1 VYNYKKSFIFGE
13 DVTKSVFHLYLSTMN
28 DANYKLTTV
37 KVLSENY
44 SEFKMKALNSDM
56 TLQKLVNRAI
66 HLYLSDADFKKQLNE
81 AAPITNNQK
90 Y

>member
-1 VYNYKKSFIFGE
+1 
-13 DVTKSVFHLYLSTMN
+13 MN

-37 KVLSENY
+37 KVLSDKY
-44 SEFKMKALNSDM
+44 KEFKMETLNSEM

-66 HLYLSDADFKKQLNE
+66 HLYLTDSKFKKTIE
-81 AAPITNNQK
+81 ESSPITDNNK

>member
-1 VYNYKKSFIFGE
+1 
-13 DVTKSVFHLYLSTMN
+13 MN

-44 SEFKMKALNSDM
+44 SKFKLKTIDSSM

-66 HLYLSDADFKKQLNE
+66 EKYLTDDNFEKKLDQVKIFDDDN
-81 AAPITNNQK
+81 K

>member
-1 VYNYKKSFIFGE
+1 
-13 DVTKSVFHLYLSTMN
+13 MN

-37 KVLSENY
+37 KVLSDKY
-44 SEFKMKALNSDM
+44 SEFKMETLTTEM

-66 HLYLSDADFKKQLNE
+66 HLYLTEEKFKKQVYGTN
-81 AAPITNNQK
+81 PITDNKK

>member
-1 VYNYKKSFIFGE
+1 MKDE
-13 DVTKSVFHLYLSTMN
+13 
-28 DANYKLTTV
+28 NYKLTTV

-44 SEFKMKALNSDM
+44 SQFKVETLTTPM

-66 HLYLSDADFKKQLNE
+66 NEYLNNKDFKQALDEVELLKDNK
-81 AAPITNNQK
+81 K

>member
-1 VYNYKKSFIFGE
+1 
-13 DVTKSVFHLYLSTMN
+13 MN

-44 SEFKMKALNSDM
+44 SKFKLKTIDSEM

-66 HLYLSDADFKKQLNE
+66 EQYLTDDKFEKKLDE
-81 AAPITNNQK
+81 VKIFDNNNK

>member
-1 VYNYKKSFIFGE
+1 
-13 DVTKSVFHLYLSTMN
+13 MN

-37 KVLSENY
+37 KVLSDKY
-44 SEFKMKALNSDM
+44 GEFKINTLPTEM

-66 HLYLSDADFKKQLNE
+66 HLYLTDEKFKKNIDQTN
-81 AAPITNNQK
+81 PILDNKK

>member
-1 VYNYKKSFIFGE
+1 
-13 DVTKSVFHLYLSTMN
+13 MN

-37 KVLSENY
+37 KVLSDKY
-44 SEFKMKALNSDM
+44 KEFKMETLNSEM

-66 HLYLSDADFKKQLNE
+66 HLYLTESEFKKTIDE
-81 AAPITNNQK
+81 ASPITDNKK

>member
-1 VYNYKKSFIFGE
+1 
-13 DVTKSVFHLYLSTMN
+13 MN

-37 KVLSENY
+37 KVLSDKY
-44 SEFKMKALNSDM
+44 KEFKIETLTSEM

-66 HLYLSDADFKKQLNE
+66 HLYLTDNEFKEQVDETN
-81 AAPITNNQK
+81 PILDNKK

>member
-1 VYNYKKSFIFGE
+1 
-13 DVTKSVFHLYLSTMN
+13 MN

-44 SEFKMKALNSDM
+44 SKFKLKTIDSEM

-66 HLYLSDADFKKQLNE
+66 EQNLTDDKFEKKLDE
-81 AAPITNNQK
+81 VKIFNNNNK

>member
-1 VYNYKKSFIFGE
+1 
-13 DVTKSVFHLYLSTMN
+13 MN

-44 SEFKMKALNSDM
+44 SEFKMKAINSDM

-66 HLYLSDADFKKQLNE
+66 HLYLSDADFKKLLTE
-81 AAPITNNQK
+81 TAPITNNRK

>member
-1 VYNYKKSFIFGE
+1 
-13 DVTKSVFHLYLSTMN
+13 MN

-44 SEFKMKALNSDM
+44 TKFKLNTIDSPM

-66 HLYLSDADFKKQLNE
+66 EQYLNDKDFKKQLDEVKIFDNDS
-81 AAPITNNQK
+81 K

>member
-1 VYNYKKSFIFGE
+1 
-13 DVTKSVFHLYLSTMN
+13 MN

-44 SEFKMKALNSDM
+44 SEFKMKTLNSDM

-66 HLYLSDADFKKQLNE
+66 HLYLNDADFKKLLTE
-81 AAPITNNQK
+81 TAPITNNRK

>member
-1 VYNYKKSFIFGE
+1 
-13 DVTKSVFHLYLSTMN
+13 MN

-44 SEFKMKALNSDM
+44 SKFKLKTIDSSM

-66 HLYLSDADFKKQLNE
+66 EQYLKDESFEKKVDKVKIFDNDS
-81 AAPITNNQK
+81 K

>member
-1 VYNYKKSFIFGE
+1 
-13 DVTKSVFHLYLSTMN
+13 MN

-44 SEFKMKALNSDM
+44 SKFKLKTIDSDM

-66 HLYLSDADFKKQLNE
+66 EQYLTDDKFEKKIDE
-81 AAPITNNQK
+81 VKIFNNNNK

>member
-1 VYNYKKSFIFGE
+1 
-13 DVTKSVFHLYLSTMN
+13 MN

-37 KVLSENY
+37 KVLSDKY
-44 SEFKMKALNSDM
+44 KEFKMETLNSEM

-66 HLYLSDADFKKQLNE
+66 HLYLTDSKFKKTIDE
-81 AAPITNNQK
+81 SSPITDNKK

>member
-1 VYNYKKSFIFGE
+1 
-13 DVTKSVFHLYLSTMN
+13 MN

-44 SEFKMKALNSDM
+44 SNFKVDTLNTEM
-56 TLQKLVNRAI
+56 TLQKLVNRAS
-66 HLYLSDADFKKQLNE
+66 HLYLNDENFKKQVDE
-81 AAPITNNQK
+81 STPVSNNSK

>member
-1 VYNYKKSFIFGE
+1 
-13 DVTKSVFHLYLSTMN
+13 MN

-44 SEFKMKALNSDM
+44 SKFKLKTIDSEM

-66 HLYLSDADFKKQLNE
+66 EQYLTDDKFEKKLDE
-81 AAPITNNQK
+81 VKIFNNNNK

>member
-1 VYNYKKSFIFGE
+1 
-13 DVTKSVFHLYLSTMN
+13 MN

-44 SEFKMKALNSDM
+44 SKFKLKTIDSDM

-66 HLYLSDADFKKQLNE
+66 EQYLTDNKFEKKLDE
-81 AAPITNNQK
+81 VKIFDNNNK

>member
-1 VYNYKKSFIFGE
+1 
-13 DVTKSVFHLYLSTMN
+13 MN

-37 KVLSENY
+37 KVLSDKY
-44 SEFKMKALNSDM
+44 KEFKMETLNSEM

-66 HLYLSDADFKKQLNE
+66 HLYLTDSEFKKTIEE
-81 AAPITNNQK
+81 ACPILDNKK

>member
-1 VYNYKKSFIFGE
+1 
-13 DVTKSVFHLYLSTMN
+13 MN

-44 SEFKMKALNSDM
+44 SKFKVDTLNSDM

-66 HLYLSDADFKKQLNE
+66 HLYLSDKDFKKQVDS
-81 AAPITNNQK
+81 ACPITDNKK

>member
-1 VYNYKKSFIFGE
+1 
-13 DVTKSVFHLYLSTMN
+13 MN

-44 SEFKMKALNSDM
+44 SKFKLNTIDSPM

-66 HLYLSDADFKKQLNE
+66 EQYLNDKDFKKQLDKVKIFDND
-81 AAPITNNQK
+81 NK

>member
-1 VYNYKKSFIFGE
+1 
-13 DVTKSVFHLYLSTMN
+13 MN

-44 SEFKMKALNSDM
+44 SKFKLDTIDSSM

-66 HLYLSDADFKKQLNE
+66 EQYLSDKDFKKKLDEVKIFDNDS
-81 AAPITNNQK
+81 K

>member
-1 VYNYKKSFIFGE
+1 
-13 DVTKSVFHLYLSTMN
+13 MN

-37 KVLSENY
+37 KVLSDNY
-44 SEFKMKALNSDM
+44 SEFKVKTLNSDM

-66 HLYLSDADFKKQLNE
+66 HLYLSDKDFKKQIE
-81 AAPITNNQK
+81 AACPLTDNKK

>member
-1 VYNYKKSFIFGE
+1 
-13 DVTKSVFHLYLSTMN
+13 MN

-44 SEFKMKALNSDM
+44 SKFKIETLNSDM

-66 HLYLSDADFKKQLNE
+66 HLYLEDGDFKQKVE
-81 AAPITNNQK
+81 ESTPIVNNSK

>member
-1 VYNYKKSFIFGE
+1 
-13 DVTKSVFHLYLSTMN
+13 MN

-44 SEFKMKALNSDM
+44 SKFKLKTIDSDM

-66 HLYLSDADFKKQLNE
+66 EQYLSDSDFEKKLDE
-81 AAPITNNQK
+81 VKIFDNNNK

>member
-1 VYNYKKSFIFGE
+1 
-13 DVTKSVFHLYLSTMN
+13 MN
-28 DANYKLTTV
+28 DENYKLTTV

-44 SEFKMKALNSDM
+44 TKFKVDSLSSGM

-66 HLYLSDADFKKQLNE
+66 HNYLTDDEFKKQLNAVE
-81 AAPITNNQK
+81 PIKDNKK

>member
-1 VYNYKKSFIFGE
+1 
-13 DVTKSVFHLYLSTMN
+13 MN

-44 SEFKMKALNSDM
+44 SKFKLKTIDSDM

-66 HLYLSDADFKKQLNE
+66 EQYLTDDKFEKKLDE
-81 AAPITNNQK
+81 VKIFDNNSK

>member
-1 VYNYKKSFIFGE
+1 
-13 DVTKSVFHLYLSTMN
+13 MN

-37 KVLSENY
+37 KVLSDNY
-44 SEFKMKALNSDM
+44 SEFKMKTLNSDM

-66 HLYLSDADFKKQLNE
+66 HLYLTEGDFKKQLDE
-81 AAPITNNQK
+81 SAPIVNNKK

>member
-1 VYNYKKSFIFGE
+1 
-13 DVTKSVFHLYLSTMN
+13 MN

-37 KVLSENY
+37 KVLSDNY
-44 SEFKMKALNSDM
+44 SRFKVKTLNTDM

-66 HLYLSDADFKKQLNE
+66 QQYLDDTKFSKQIEETEIYPDNKK
-81 AAPITNNQK
+81 

>member
-1 VYNYKKSFIFGE
+1 
-13 DVTKSVFHLYLSTMN
+13 MN

-44 SEFKMKALNSDM
+44 SKFKLKTIDSQM

-66 HLYLSDADFKKQLNE
+66 EKYLNDDSFEKKLDAVKIFEND
-81 AAPITNNQK
+81 PK

>member
-1 VYNYKKSFIFGE
+1 
-13 DVTKSVFHLYLSTMN
+13 MN

-37 KVLSENY
+37 KVLSDKY
-44 SEFKMKALNSDM
+44 AEFKMETLTTEM

-66 HLYLSDADFKKQLNE
+66 HLYLNDDEFKKQVDDTN
-81 AAPITNNQK
+81 PIIDNKK

>member
-1 VYNYKKSFIFGE
+1 
-13 DVTKSVFHLYLSTMN
+13 MN

-37 KVLSENY
+37 KVLSDKY
-44 SEFKMKALNSDM
+44 KEFKMETFNSEM

-66 HLYLSDADFKKQLNE
+66 HLYLTESEFKKTIDE
-81 AAPITNNQK
+81 ASPITDNKK